1 MKVLRRIGVSVLVV
15 LLTVGF
21 CYSVAWGL
29 FDKARAIVHHTT
41 GRSYFD
47 KRQWDKA
54 IAEYNEA
61 IELDPKYA
69 DAYLNRGNANYNKGQ
84 YDQAIDDYTKAIE
97 INPGLADAYANRGL
111 AYAQGKGQFDQ
122 AISDFNKAIGINPGY
137 AMAYNYRAVTYYYQG
152 EDDKAWEDVHKA
164 QSLGYKFAPKFFKAL
179 RKASGRQR

>member
-69 DAYLNRGNANYNKGQ
+69 DAYFNRGNANYNKGQ

-164 QSLGYKFAPKFFKAL
+164 QSLGYKFAPKYLKAL
-179 RKASGRQR
+179 RKASGR